1 MMPAE
6 TQGALAIGWFG
17 NSATTASLWM
27 STAFGSSNFV
37 KRLTAEVQ
45 SCDVLLAVIGPNWLD
60 ARDEDGNRRLDNP
73 HDFVRIEISAALQRD
88 IPVIPFLLNG
98 TKIPRA
104 DRLPPELQEL
114 TLRSALDVRL
124 GSFHSDVARLIAA
137 LKQSPSTEPTSD
149 QETYPKLEE
158 FVWARKANPVKKV
171 QAETWL
177 QIILFGIAGALVA
190 SWLLPMLGI
199 SLGVRSSGFF
209 NATLGDWTRDL
220 LADKTGLNRRLC
232 RECGADH
239 SFPYAIPY
247 AILHEPPVA
256 AARWLRRNRRKR

>member
-1 MMPAE
+1 MRVEE
-6 TQGALAIGWFG
+6 TRKIFLCYRRDDAGGDTGRLSDRLVREFG
-17 NSATTASLWM
+17 DDSIFMDVDGIRLGT
-27 STAFGSSNFV
+27 NFV

-60 ARDEDGNRRLDNP
+60 ARDEEGHRRLDNP
-73 HDFVRIEISAALQRD
+73 HDFVRIEIGAALQRD
-88 IPVIPFLLNG
+88 IPVIPILLNG

-137 LKQSPSTEPTSD
+137 LKQSPSTEPPSD

-190 SWLLPMLGI
+190 SWLLPVLGI
-199 SLGVRSSGFF
+199 GLGNRSSGFF
-209 NATLGDWTRDL
+209 NATLG
-220 LADKTGLNRRLC
+220 AVIGLVI
-232 RECGADH
+232 
-239 SFPYAIPY
+239 F
-247 AILHEPPVA
+247 
-256 AARWLRRNRRKR
+256 WLIKRA